1 VRSTA
6 AGDVKTLGMTFSASW
21 GVRRAKSD
29 TWRKDISM
37 GQDRVEEARADGHR
51 TGNTR
56 AENGDL
62 FPFQRKAEPFED
74 GVEPSAPA

>member
-1 VRSTA
+1 
-6 AGDVKTLGMTFSASW
+6 L
-21 GVRRAKSD
+21 GVRCAKSD

-51 TGNTR
+51 TGNNR